1 MPTHFSYVPLK
12 FASFFGDTIAWCY
25 FIVWKLTEVYIHCSP
40 GESLWF
46 CCWFVFFFFK
56 IWKITQHQKD
66 NGKARTIWPSLT
78 VLLWGSITAC
88 IMELLWKFTEA
99 KNKAINDFN
108 RSMRKSF
115 FPNEGCCLNP
125 GRSNLNWTKEQT
137 KDDLESCGRTKAWR
151 RIVQWFKLTTLKP
164 NLPDSEPLQ
173 AISKVTRTLW
183 EKQYTDTSHWVCANA
198 PSLKMG

>member
-1 MPTHFSYVPLK
+1 MLYFFLFFLLCIIFFLPIHFSYVPLK
-12 FASFFGDTIAWCY
+12 FACFSRDTTAWCY
-25 FIVWKLTEVYIHCSP
+25 FIAWKLTEAYTLQPRRVLVVGFLGGY
-40 GESLWF
+40 F
-46 CCWFVFFFFK
+46 CVVFFFK
-56 IWKITQHQKD
+56 RSEKSLNTKRIMEKL
-66 NGKARTIWPSLT
+66 GTIWPS
-78 VLLWGSITAC
+78 VSALLWGSITAC

-137 KDDLESCGRTKAWR
+137 KEDLETCGRTNAWL

-164 NLPDSEPLQ
+164 KLF
-173 AISKVTRTLW
+173 
-183 EKQYTDTSHWVCANA
+183 
-198 PSLKMG
+198 